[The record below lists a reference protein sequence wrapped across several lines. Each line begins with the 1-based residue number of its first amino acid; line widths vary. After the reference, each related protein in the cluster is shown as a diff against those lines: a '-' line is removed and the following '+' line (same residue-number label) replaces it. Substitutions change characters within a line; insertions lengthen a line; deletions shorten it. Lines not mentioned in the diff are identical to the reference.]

1 MLGIIYSKIGKLAI
15 VKENRKYRGYLIIDQ
30 DEKFLKVNEIPI
42 TIRKLNN
49 NFCYKFR
56 KIGDLVPC
64 NKNLIFVNQEND
76 INILADLV
84 LK

>member
-15 VKENRKYRGYLIIDQ
+15 VKDNRKYRGYLIVEQ
-30 DEKFLKVNEIPI
+30 DEKSLKVNEIPI
-42 TIRKLNN
+42 KIRKIND

-56 KIGDLVPC
+56 KIGDLIPC
-64 NKNLIFVNQEND
+64 DKDLIFVNQEND
-76 INILADLV
+76 INILADLI

>member
-15 VKENRKYRGYLIIDQ
+15 VKDNRKYRGYLIVEQ
-30 DEKFLKVNEIPI
+30 DEKSLKVNEIQI
-42 TIRKLNN
+42 KIRKIND

-56 KIGDLVPC
+56 KIGDLIPC
-64 NKNLIFVNQEND
+64 DKDLIFVNQENN
-76 INILADLV
+76 INILADLI